1 MGREKEGLSSKDF
14 LLGSI
19 LGGVVGAATALLLA
33 PKAGK
38 ELRSDLNEQATF
50 VRLKTEQIAN
60 TAKDKTTDLSQTL
73 SEQSLQVVNKI
84 KAISKKSED
93 EQEELSQPSLEVLQD
108 EVESQRIDEESE
120 VQKKLDEA
128 HGALQEFEENVTK

>member
-1 MGREKEGLSSKDF
+1 MGKEKEGLSSKDF

-60 TAKDKTTDLSQTL
+60 TAKDKTTDLSQAF
-73 SEQSLQVVNKI
+73 SEQSAQVVNKI
-84 KAISKKSED
+84 KSIGKKEA
-93 EQEELSQPSLEVLQD
+93 EQEELPQPSLDILED
-108 EVESQRIDEESE
+108 EVESQHIEQQGD
-120 VQKKLDEA
+120 VQKKLQETQQ
-128 HGALQEFEENVTK
+128 ALQEFEENVTK